1 MVGKS
6 KKRPGSRPYKN
17 FSNDTLVQAVQ
28 DCKNGLSY
36 RKVAEKYGISKSTLQ
51 RKIVKK
57 HCQPVGR
64 PTVLSEDDEHNLR
77 EGIISACKWGFP
89 LGGFDI
95 RCIVKAYL
103 DKKGIKEKRFKNN
116 LPGLDWFKG
125 FMYRHREYLSE
136 RMAENIKRSRATICT
151 STITTYFE
159 ELKLSLAGITP
170 DCIINYNETNI
181 TDDPGRKK
189 IVARRGCRH
198 PERIMDSSKSSVS
211 VMFAG
216 TASGYLLPPY
226 IVYKAENMYNGWTE
240 NGPKGARYNR
250 SKSGWFDGRIFE
262 DWFLFTVLPYFK
274 KQGPKPKA
282 LIGDNLASH
291 LSLHVISECEK
302 NNIKFIL
309 LPPNSTHLCQP
320 LDVAFFRPLKRGW
333 RESLT
338 NWKAKNRGCIP
349 KTEFPRILKKT
360 LDKLGEN
367 NTSSQNLISGFKAS
381 GIFPLDS
388 NKVLQKL
395 PDFQLVTKTSI
406 NNSETSWVQSF
417 EEFLSD
423 NRMKE
428 TTTERKMRKKK
439 LMSYQAEV

>member
-1 MVGKS
+1 
-6 KKRPGSRPYKN
+6 
-17 FSNDTLVQAVQ
+17 
-28 DCKNGLSY
+28 
-36 RKVAEKYGISKSTLQ
+36 
-51 RKIVKK
+51 
-57 HCQPVGR
+57 
-64 PTVLSEDDEHNLR
+64 
-77 EGIISACKWGFP
+77 
-89 LGGFDI
+89 
-95 RCIVKAYL
+95 
-103 DKKGIKEKRFKNN
+103 
-116 LPGLDWFKG
+116 
-125 FMYRHREYLSE
+125 
-136 RMAENIKRSRATICT
+136 
-151 STITTYFE
+151 
-159 ELKLSLAGITP
+159 
-170 DCIINYNETNI
+170 
-181 TDDPGRKK
+181 
-189 IVARRGCRH
+189 
-198 PERIMDSSKSSVS
+198 
-211 VMFAG
+211 MFAG

-226 IVYKAENMYNGWTE
+226 IVYKAQNKYNGWIE

-439 LMSYQAEV
+439 IDVIPGRSVTFLNEDILPDEPEPINQPSTSCGLSTDYSVHDSDYEEDVLLSTSSDKDEENVVYSKKTNREIGLSGFEENDFVKVKLLYNEGTPKQNYKYFYAQVLNVIEQTNPTKLEVKFLKIADRVNCIYVFPIVSDEQLISVNQVEDITFPVALKRNRFEFPSII

>member
-198 PERIMDSSKSSVS
+198 PERIMDSSKSSV
-211 VMFAG
+211 
-216 TASGYLLPPY
+216 
-226 IVYKAENMYNGWTE
+226 
-240 NGPKGARYNR
+240 
-250 SKSGWFDGRIFE
+250 
-262 DWFLFTVLPYFK
+262 
-274 KQGPKPKA
+274 
-282 LIGDNLASH
+282 
-291 LSLHVISECEK
+291 
-302 NNIKFIL
+302 
-309 LPPNSTHLCQP
+309 
-320 LDVAFFRPLKRGW
+320 
-333 RESLT
+333 
-338 NWKAKNRGCIP
+338 
-349 KTEFPRILKKT
+349 
-360 LDKLGEN
+360 
-367 NTSSQNLISGFKAS
+367 
-381 GIFPLDS
+381 
-388 NKVLQKL
+388 
-395 PDFQLVTKTSI
+395 
-406 NNSETSWVQSF
+406 
-417 EEFLSD
+417 
-423 NRMKE
+423 
-428 TTTERKMRKKK
+428 
-439 LMSYQAEV
+439 